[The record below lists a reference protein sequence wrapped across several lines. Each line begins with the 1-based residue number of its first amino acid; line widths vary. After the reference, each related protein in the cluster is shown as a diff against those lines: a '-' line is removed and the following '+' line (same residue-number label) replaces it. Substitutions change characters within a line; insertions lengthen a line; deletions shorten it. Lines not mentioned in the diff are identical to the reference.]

1 MNTRE
6 IEILLD
12 KYFEG
17 ESTLEEEKQLRV
29 FFSSGNVPEHLQ
41 EYAEMFGYFGME
53 AQESLNPEL
62 EEQIIEKFD
71 QGRQIAFYQNR
82 RFWYYF
88 TGIAAS
94 VLFLFTFLYE
104 SEISNQIGITGF
116 SDTKYTTQEKQQAYD
131 QTKQA
136 LAYVSG
142 KMNQGFGPLQEM
154 NKINASSIPLV
165 QLGKLEKSLMQ
176 VNNNMDKLDRS
187 VENMQKMSKFTIII
201 KP

>member
-17 ESTLEEEKQLRV
+17 ESSLEEERV
-29 FFSSGNVPEHLQ
+29 LKEFFNSGKVPVHLE
-41 EYAEMFGYFGME
+41 EYCGMFDFFNE
-53 AQESLNPEL
+53 EVNDKLNPEI
-62 EEQIIEKFD
+62 EEQILEKLTSAH
-71 QGRQIAFYQNR
+71 RVPFYQNR

-88 TGIAAS
+88 TGVAAT

-104 SEISNQIGITGF
+104 SEISNNFRFGKQ
-116 SDTKYTTQEKQQAYD
+116 YTRHDKQLAYTQVKQ
-131 QTKQA
+131 T

-142 KMNQGFGPLQEM
+142 KMNQGFEPLQEM
-154 NKINASSIPLV
+154 NKINAGSIPLV
-165 QLGKLEKSLMQ
+165 QLGKLEQSLMQ
-176 VNNNMDKLDRS
+176 VNSNMDKMDRG
-187 VENMQKMSKFTIII
+187 VRNMQKISKFTIII

>member
-17 ESTLEEEKQLRV
+17 ETTLEEERV
-29 FFSSGNVPEHLQ
+29 LKEFFNSGKVPEYLK
-41 EYAEMFGYFGME
+41 EYAGMFSYFGMK
-53 AQESLNPEL
+53 AQESLNPDVEGL
-62 EEQIIEKFD
+62 IIEKFD

>member
-12 KYFEG
+12 KYLEG
-17 ESTLEEEKQLRV
+17 ETSLTEENLLKK
-29 FFSSGNVPEHLQ
+29 FFNSGNVPDHLK
-41 EYAEMFGYFGME
+41 EYAGMFVYFAIE
-53 AQESLNPEL
+53 EQDRLNPEL
-62 EEQIIEKFD
+62 EVQILEKLEQSDTIP
-71 QGRQIAFYQNR
+71 FYQNR

-88 TGIAAS
+88 TGVAAS
-94 VLFLFTFLYE
+94 VLFLLTFLYE
-104 SEISNQIGITGF
+104 SEISNKIGFTN
-116 SDTKYTTQEKQQAYD
+116 SKYTAQEKQQAYK

-142 KMNQGFGPLQEM
+142 KINQGIEPLQEM
-154 NKINASSIPLV
+154 SRINASAVPLD
-165 QLGKLEKSLMQ
+165 QLDKLEKSLMQ

-187 VENMQKMSKFTIII
+187 VDNMRKMSKFSIII

>member
-17 ESTLEEEKQLRV
+17 ESSLEEERV
-29 FFSSGNVPEHLQ
+29 LKEFFNSGKVPEYLK
-41 EYAEMFGYFGME
+41 EYAGMFGYFGME
-53 AQESLNPEL
+53 AQESLNPDV
-62 EEQIIEKFD
+62 EEQIIEKLD

-104 SEISNQIGITGF
+104 SEISGKFGF
-116 SDTKYTTQEKQQAYD
+116 DKQYTQQEKQLAYLQVK
-131 QTKQA
+131 QT
-136 LAYVSG
+136 LGYVSG
-142 KMNQGFGPLQEM
+142 KINRGFGPVQEM
-154 NKINASSIPLV
+154 SKINAGAVPLIE
-165 QLGKLEKSLMQ
+165 LGKLEKSLMR
-176 VNNNMDKLDRS
+176 VNNNMDKMDRS
-187 VENMQKMSKFTIII
+187 VENMKKMSKFTIII

>member
-12 KYFEG
+12 KYLEG
-17 ESTLEEEKQLRV
+17 ETSLTEENLLKK
-29 FFSSGNVPEHLQ
+29 FFNSGNVPDHLK
-41 EYAEMFGYFGME
+41 EYAGMFVYFAIE
-53 AQESLNPEL
+53 EQDRLNPEL
-62 EEQIIEKFD
+62 EVQILEKLEQSDTIP
-71 QGRQIAFYQNR
+71 FYQNR

-88 TGIAAS
+88 TGVAAS
-94 VLFLFTFLYE
+94 VLFLLTFLYE
-104 SEISNQIGITGF
+104 SEISNRIGFTN
-116 SDTKYTTQEKQQAYD
+116 SKYTAQEKQQAYK

-142 KMNQGFGPLQEM
+142 KINQGIEPLQEM
-154 NKINASSIPLV
+154 SRINASAVPLD
-165 QLGKLEKSLMQ
+165 QLDKLEKSLMQ

-187 VENMQKMSKFTIII
+187 VDNMRKMSKFSIII